1 MTGEYYCMW
10 NLSLVLK
17 PELSSVKAGI
27 RDRTSD
33 FIVSENSWP
42 LFLYENYSFDNT
54 DLEKGLFQSK
64 ILIQVGT
71 SGCNREYVFT
81 KSCKCARHLKLYLH
95 HPLLR
100 KKLMAMAMV
109 PTSWNVIGAPGG
121 Q

>member
-1 MTGEYYCMW
+1 
-10 NLSLVLK
+10 
-17 PELSSVKAGI
+17 VKAGI

-42 LFLYENYSFDNT
+42 LFLYENYSFDST

-64 ILIQVGT
+64 ILIQVST

-81 KSCKCARHLKLYLH
+81 KSCNCARHLKLYLH
-95 HPLLR
+95 HHLLR

-109 PTSWNVIGAPGG
+109 PTSWNVTGAPGG
-121 Q
+121 H